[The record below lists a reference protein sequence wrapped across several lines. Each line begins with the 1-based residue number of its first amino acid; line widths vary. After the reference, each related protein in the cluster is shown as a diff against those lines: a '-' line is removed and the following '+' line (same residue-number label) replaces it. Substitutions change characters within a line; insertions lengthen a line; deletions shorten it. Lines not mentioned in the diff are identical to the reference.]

1 MREICQHFL
10 RGRCRFGTTCR
21 NIHQQQQRTSN
32 NNGFGGGGGGGQQNT
47 NPFGFG
53 STSTSASNNHQP
65 KTDPFGFG
73 SQNNGAP
80 RSDFKPNQS
89 QPLENNKWSRSS
101 SKPQNGTPRQSDN
114 NSQTVNHKCTDPE
127 ACKRQIVEDFQ
138 QEKPLWI
145 LTCYGHCKGAP
156 CDIVGD
162 ISYEELRAAAY
173 EDNKKGMSLP
183 QIVEKE
189 KNILQSK
196 LVEFNKLLSEPY
208 KMPLTSSLNI
218 QNFQSNGANVNAF
231 QPATQ
236 NFQSN
241 GANANAFQ
249 PATQNNGPL
258 SVSSFSQLGAS
269 LNPGFGRPSAP
280 LMSTPVQPSS
290 IGGGGN
296 FFTPNSGNLFGSGIS
311 GGQVNPFP
319 TPVGLTGFP
328 GSTSQFQQPP
338 FGFNNTSSTTMFQ
351 TAPDVQLN
359 TSQVENVS
367 VDDSIWLK
375 EKWNPGE
382 IPEQAPP
389 DRFVW

>member
-32 NNGFGGGGGGGQQNT
+32 NNGFGGGGGGGGQQNT

-65 KTDPFGFG
+65 KTNPFGFG

-218 QNFQSNGANVNAF
+218 QNFQSNGAN
-231 QPATQ
+231 
-236 NFQSN
+236 
-241 GANANAFQ
+241 ANAFQ

-269 LNPGFGRPSAP
+269 LNPGFERPSAP